1 MDNDHQISKYDRIYH
16 GLHDVCLKTKAS
28 TIKNVAFLGSE
39 SFIVQTMRLGAA
51 HSTKEQEEGDYV
63 FIELQDASGLTRL
76 ALPPKVVNVIVAQR
90 ESLTSRN
97 RSIKGKA
104 SAKARM
110 ERGELPAFMKKGV
123 KLARNKA

>member
-1 MDNDHQISKYDRIYH
+1 MDNDHQVSKYDRIYH

-51 HSTKEQEEGDYV
+51 CATKDQEEGDYV
-63 FIELQDASGLTRL
+63 FVELQDASGLTRVV
-76 ALPPKVVNVIVAQR
+76 LPPKVVNTIVSQR

-110 ERGELPAFMKKGV
+110 ERGELPGFMRKGV
-123 KLARNKA
+123 KIVGRKG